1 MVARNFIT
9 VPGEQ
14 FIAEGTGA
22 VERTTAAKLEEVVSV
37 KDFGAVGD
45 GVTNDFVS
53 LTAAWNY
60 ALSQGKDL
68 FLPAGTYNT
77 FDFSFPFGRIDG
89 SPPVSLLDCKGITVF
104 GEGSATILKT
114 ESPSGADVLQ
124 INGAK
129 NLKLKGFKITATL
142 TGTSGA
148 GSNAVSVT
156 GGGDNLIFEDIEAVN
171 LPYVDKT
178 TYLDGGKAFT
188 LQLNSFATSVGNI
201 EFINCRANGCVYGF
215 EHNPVL
221 DDFLTQ
227 KAAISFTNC
236 YAENCWYGG
245 LSSAPAAGVA
255 LPEGFNGG
263 IAHFSVTCVNCQHG
277 FTLARNHGGQFDV
290 VLKTTKSAA
299 QLKLDPSG
307 SAWSSSLNTTVDGFI
322 AQYAH
327 NSFVNVTGYLNAVEY
342 KARIGGAAAGSSG
355 LIGAT
360 FNSNIYIDLGGTAS
374 IADVSSIDSGGNT
387 LRESKLVVSATTT
400 SSALPSAFYLSSN
413 LNSIEHVGTKL
424 SVPTEDVNV
433 KSISFP
439 ATFVP
444 VADVNTLDD
453 YEEGTWVPTLWD
465 TSLVN
470 KGATFNAA
478 VGQYTKV
485 GDVVFITG
493 YLDMSGLGTLT
504 TGSAAF
510 IGNLPFTSKN
520 RSGVLS
526 SVSFGY
532 AGNIAL
538 SSAAI
543 ITGTIGVNEAY
554 ISLRKWDVT
563 STTGTANLTV
573 GEITA
578 SGILI
583 FSASYFT

>member
-60 ALSQGKDL
+60 ALSQGRDL

-77 FDFSFPFGRIDG
+77 FDFSFPFGRVDG

-104 GEGSATILKT
+104 GEGSATILKN
-114 ESPSGADVLQ
+114 ESTSGADVLQ

-188 LQLNSFATSVGNI
+188 LQLSSFATSVGNI

-245 LSSAPAAGVA
+245 LSTAPAAGVA

-263 IAHFSVTCVNCQHG
+263 IAHFNVTCVNCQHG
-277 FTLARNHGGQFDV
+277 FTLGRNHGGQFDV

-299 QLKLDPSG
+299 QLKLDPTG
-307 SAWSSSLNTTVDGFI
+307 SAWSSSLNTTVDGFT

-327 NSFVNVTGYLNAVEY
+327 NSFVNVTGYLNDVEY
-342 KARIGGAAAGSSG
+342 KARIGGTSAGSSG
-355 LIGAT
+355 LNGAT

-374 IADVSSIDSGGNT
+374 IADVLSIDSGGNT
-387 LRESKLVVSATTT
+387 LRESKLLVSATTT
-400 SSALPSAFYLSSN
+400 SSALPSDFYLSANSN
-413 LNSIEHVGTKL
+413 SVEHVSSKF
-424 SVPTEDVNV
+424 SVPTEDISV
-433 KSISFP
+433 KSVAFP
-439 ATFVP
+439 ATFVS
-444 VADVNTLDD
+444 VADPNTLDD
-453 YEEGTWVPTLWD
+453 YEEGLWTPKLWD
-465 TSLVN
+465 TSLSDE
-470 KGATFNAA
+470 GATYTDAN
-478 VGQYTKV
+478 GKYTKI
-485 GDVVFITG
+485 GDVVYFNM
-493 YLDMSGLGTLT
+493 YLAISGLGTLT
-504 TGSAAF
+504 TGSNAF
-510 IGNLPFTSKN
+510 IGGLPFTSKN
-520 RSGVLS
+520 STGNIGS
-526 SVSFGY
+526 ISIGF
-532 AGNIAL
+532 AGNLSL
-538 SSAAI
+538 SSAAVLTASI
-543 ITGTIGVNEAY
+543 GTNDNY
-554 ISLRKWDVT
+554 IALRKWDVT
-563 STTGTANLTV
+563 STTGTSTLTV

-578 SGILI
+578 SGILAMSG
-583 FSASYFT
+583 FYFT